1 MFSEVLR
8 IKPVLDPA
16 TTKKME
22 LTLSQRFAK
31 VSKGFGK
38 GLMAVVKGSIIGI
51 SVGLLSKLLNPLENL
66 EEKIKTLLNQGKD
79 LRELAEGFGS
89 NTGDLK
95 RLIDIGG
102 VMGIDQNQIVDTIQ
116 KFQDSLKSAQKEID
130 SGEQLS
136 PQAAAVKEFVG
147 EKNIVTAFTKFITGL
162 QRVEAGQGRTYQ
174 LPNGQMRT
182 ETGAETRDFIEEQ
195 VFGNAFTG
203 AMAKLFGSDLDAI
216 AAKSGVRSSDEL
228 GKAVDKLYNLEVKRR
243 ALETVNQ
250 SNDMIRAAGMM
261 NGGMIASMEARAA
274 KAADMET
281 RQLKS
286 FDDLSRAADAVQE
299 MINLFKV
306 AMDKV
311 NVAIAKLSDTVG
323 KIVRWVE
330 NNPYLKKFLRE

>member
-89 NTGDLK
+89 NTGELK

-102 VMGIDQNQIVDTIQ
+102 VMGIDQNQIVDTLQ
-116 KFQDSLKSAQKEID
+116 KFQDSIKAARKEIE

-147 EKNIVTAFTKFITGL
+147 EKDIVTAFTKFITGL
-162 QRVEAGQGRTYQ
+162 QRVESGQGRTYT
-174 LPNGQMRT
+174 LGNGQTKT
-182 ETGAETRDFIEEQ
+182 ETGAETRAFIEEQ

-203 AMAKLFGSDLDAI
+203 AMAKLFGSDLEAV
-216 AAKSGVRSSDEL
+216 ASKNGVRSSEEL
-228 GKAVDKLYNLEVKRR
+228 RKAIDKLYDLEVKRR
-243 ALETVNQ
+243 GLETINQ
-250 SNDMIRAAGMM
+250 TNDMVKASSMM
-261 NGGMIASMEARAA
+261 SSGMIASMEARAA

-311 NVAIAKLSDTVG
+311 NVGIAKLSDGITKLV
-323 KIVRWVE
+323 KWAE
-330 NNPYLKKFLRE
+330 NNPWLKKFLRE